1 MLYRFLDVRL
11 GSGAVKSFR
20 GLVYRILPLIGVI
33 SVAGCTY
40 QYASTAPELIAE
52 RGLPPPSRAKFTVC
66 FNYGC
71 SSTKEIKLSDAEWAE
86 VTALVQTQAPTAD
99 AERKQLAAAV
109 AKLELIV
116 ERYTATKDLGG
127 TLKNVNKSGQL
138 DCMDEAANST
148 TYLILLEQQG
158 FMHFHK
164 TQTTAWRGAII
175 VSHWPHTT
183 AVVRETATNA
193 DYVIDSWFRDSG
205 VMPDIVALAEWKAG
219 WKPEGFTD
227 P

>member
-1 MLYRFLDVRL
+1 M
-11 GSGAVKSFR
+11 KSFR
-20 GLVYRILPLIGVI
+20 WLIYRIPFLIGL
-33 SVAGCTY
+33 SLLAGCTY

-71 SSTKEIKLSDAEWAE
+71 SSTKEIKLSEAEWAE
-86 VTALVQTQAPTAD
+86 VAALVQTQAPTAE

-138 DCMDEAANST
+138 DCMDEATNTT
-148 TYLILLEQQG
+148 TYLVLLEQQG
-158 FMHFHK
+158 FVHFHK

-183 AVVRETATNA
+183 AVVRETATQA